1 MKGKSAWMAGAAA
14 IAMVTAG
21 QASAQT
27 TTMVAANDPPKHHHH
42 HHHAATMSST
52 STMSSSTTMSSGPT
66 NAELEARISALEQQV
81 ESDEAKAD
89 AAHTRLSTLEQNFND
104 TTWTFDNGRP
114 TIKSGDGRFSMSF
127 RTRLQ
132 IDFADYMQPSVF
144 NPGVPAAP
152 APGAQ
157 ACNQRDL
164 CSGVDVRRAYFG
176 VEGKFYNDFWYELRL
191 NFGGTKCESGF
202 GAASV
207 GQSCGDSPLNLARI
221 AYQGIPNFRINV
233 GIIQPVFTYGN
244 SVSSAELT
252 FMEFP
257 SAVAAAISAGTTT
270 VGTSAAANIQSA
282 GFGGDD
288 SRRGIE
294 LDYQKTDIFM
304 PGDNLVVAA
313 SLTGQRTGSIRFDDE
328 GTNTNGR
335 IAYRF
340 WSDGISNFQIGVNWG
355 DILGIPGAH
364 GHQFDISDRPESR
377 VDGTQFVNTAV
388 GANCGLTAAQAA
400 ALAAPANGGQAG
412 TCSSATGASL
422 WGAEAGFNWENF
434 YGAGEYYQ
442 YTLNRD
448 KKYFASVH
456 SALGAADPA
465 NIVGIPDPT
474 YQGYYFEGSWVI
486 TGEVK
491 PYSPS
496 NTANNYAVWGAPVPS
511 RPFSLSGGSWGAWEV
526 AARYSVLD
534 LNFHPGTTAQSLAP
548 GAAVPGPFGGVR
560 GGEQSII
567 SVALNWYLNRNVR
580 MMFEYQNVDIS
591 KLTASAETVPG
602 NRSNDNSQNFN
613 TIMSRLQFAF

>member
-1 MKGKSAWMAGAAA
+1 MKGKSAWMVGAAA
-14 IAMVTAG
+14 IALFAAG
-21 QASAQT
+21 EASAQT
-27 TTMVAANDPPKHHHH
+27 TQVAANDPPKHHHH
-42 HHHAATMSST
+42 HHAV
-52 STMSSSTTMSSGPT
+52 MSSSTTTTTMTTMSSGPT

-81 ESDEAKAD
+81 ESDEAKND
-89 AAHTRLSTLEQNFND
+89 SLHGRISTLEQNFAD
-104 TTWTFDNGRP
+104 TTWSFDNGRP

-132 IDFADYMQPSVF
+132 LDFADYMQPSVF
-144 NPGVPAAP
+144 NAGVPAAP
-152 APGAQ
+152 APGAP

-191 NFGGTKCESGF
+191 NFGGTKCEAGIA
-202 GAASV
+202 AASV
-207 GQSCGDSPLNLARI
+207 GQSCGDSLLNLARV

-294 LDYQKTDIFM
+294 LDYQKTDIFL

-335 IAYRF
+335 VAYRF
-340 WSDGISNFQIGVNWG
+340 WSDGISNFQVGVNWG
-355 DILGIPGAH
+355 DILSVPGAH

-377 VDGTQFVNTAV
+377 VDGTQFVNTAI
-388 GANCGLTAAQAA
+388 GNNCGLTAAQAA
-400 ALAAPANGGQAG
+400 ALAAPTNGGQAG
-412 TCSSATGASL
+412 TCNSVTGASL

-448 KKYFASVH
+448 KGYFATLSAAPAGQVH
-456 SALGAADPA
+456 
-465 NIVGIPDPT
+465 GIPDPT
-474 YQGYYFEGSWVI
+474 FNGWYLEGSWVI

-511 RPFSLSGGSWGAWEV
+511 RPFSLAGGSWGAWEV

-534 LNFHPGTTAQSLAP
+534 LNYRAGLAGTSLAP
-548 GAAVPGPFGGVR
+548 GANANACGTATPTECGAVR
-560 GGEQSII
+560 GGDQKII
-567 SVALNWYLNRNVR
+567 SVALNWYMNRNVR

-591 KLTASAETVPG
+591 KLNAAG
-602 NRSNDNSQNFN
+602 LNGGQNFD
-613 TIMSRLQFAF
+613 TVMSRLQFAF